1 MVLEAGIEPAHP
13 YGYRILSPVRLPVSP
28 LQQQWPPGGTLA
40 SGSRSVK
47 VAVEDGDRR
56 EIWTKRQGQAPPK
69 TAEPVPGESI
79 QLRRFDP

>member
-1 MVLEAGIEPAHP
+1 MKGGARAGKRKYVQIRALPSGDLMVLEAGIEPAHP
-13 YGYRILSPVRLPVSP
+13 CGYRILSPVRLPVSP

-56 EIWTKRQGQAPPK
+56 EI
-69 TAEPVPGESI
+69 
-79 QLRRFDP
+79 